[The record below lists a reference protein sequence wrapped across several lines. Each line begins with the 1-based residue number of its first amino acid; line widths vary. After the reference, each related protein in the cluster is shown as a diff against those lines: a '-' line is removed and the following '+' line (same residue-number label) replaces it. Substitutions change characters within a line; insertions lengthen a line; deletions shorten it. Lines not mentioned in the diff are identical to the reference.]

1 MEQTANPIGFDFRLD
16 DVLGISAESRRTW
29 EQADEVAR
37 ACPPVSLICGEVGV
51 GKHTIA
57 RVIHATSGRGEQSFV
72 RLSCLGETGQ
82 GLDASELERELDQV
96 DFREGILF
104 ITDVGFLGSA
114 AQSAL
119 VKKILSNVR
128 VAANGNGESSNV
140 SLILSVRLERGKDL
154 ADTISN
160 EIVALVGTSVV
171 DVPPLRERFADLDDL
186 LPRFLLQAA
195 DDLGVRAPRV
205 ESELLD
211 VFRRYSWPGN
221 TSELRGVIS
230 RAILVGGGGSLGR
243 TSVPSSWLVEPNQA
257 DGNAVGANGS
267 SPNGDDV
274 HHHEGL
280 AGGIRLTEAGIH
292 LEHLE
297 RDLVIQALD
306 MTRGNKTR
314 AGRLLGLNR
323 DQIRYRV
330 EKFGLDPSAGKR

>member
-1 MEQTANPIGFDFRLD
+1 MLYFCFILVE
-16 DVLGISAESRRTW
+16 LGI
-29 EQADEVAR
+29 
-37 ACPPVSLICGEVGV
+37 CPP
-51 GKHTIA
+51 
-57 RVIHATSGRGEQSFV
+57 
-72 RLSCLGETGQ
+72 
-82 GLDASELERELDQV
+82 
-96 DFREGILF
+96 ILF
-104 ITDVGFLGSA
+104 IFFSSYVAT
-114 AQSAL
+114 
-119 VKKILSNVR
+119 LS
-128 VAANGNGESSNV
+128 
-140 SLILSVRLERGKDL
+140 L
-154 ADTISN
+154 ADNCSP
-160 EIVALVGTSVV
+160 SSSH
-171 DVPPLRERFADLDDL
+171 PPQLSSSL